1 MWVGALLQSRRITGI
16 LGDELAIT
24 GETILVGIVDREI
37 TGRVIA
43 STLIAFLGGKLDRLL
58 TIDRLNA
65 KEVMIFGRQS
75 GSTPSAFH
83 CGLSKNRLIWN
94 TVLLTNIERGLTILI
109 RI

>member
-65 KEVMIFGRQS
+65 KRSYDIWSSKWNAPQAL
-75 GSTPSAFH
+75 STADCP
-83 CGLSKNRLIWN
+83 
-94 TVLLTNIERGLTILI
+94 
-109 RI
+109 RITSYGIPYFLPISNAA